1 MKKNIN
7 KFEPLE
13 IKGNLKNFII
23 IILLGV
29 IIFYD
34 EIDILYNNFVYLI
47 IIILLFVNYMLLKNN
62 IGIIFLLSIIYCL
75 ITINKIKNK
84 KNKN

>member
-29 IIFYD
+29 IVFYD

-62 IGIIFLLSIIYCL
+62 IGIIFLLSVIYCL

>member
-7 KFEPLE
+7 KFESLE

-23 IILLGV
+23 IILLA
-29 IIFYD
+29 IIVFYN

-47 IIILLFVNYMLLKNN
+47 IIILLFINYMLLKNN
-62 IGIIFLLSIIYCL
+62 IGIIFLLSVIYCL
-75 ITINKIKNK
+75 ITIFKIKNK
-84 KNKN
+84 K

>member
-23 IILLGV
+23 IILLSV
-29 IIFYD
+29 IVFYD
-34 EIDILYNNFVYLI
+34 EIDILYNNLVYLI
-47 IIILLFVNYMLLKNN
+47 IIILLFINYMLLKNN
-62 IGIIFLLSIIYCL
+62 IGIIFLLSVIYCL

-84 KNKN
+84 K

>member
-7 KFEPLE
+7 KFEPLKIE
-13 IKGNLKNFII
+13 GNLKNFII

-29 IIFYD
+29 IVFYD
-34 EIDILYNNFVYLI
+34 EIDILYNYFVYLI
-47 IIILLFVNYMLLKNN
+47 IITLLFINYMLLKNN

-84 KNKN
+84 N

>member
-7 KFEPLE
+7 KFESLE

-23 IILLGV
+23 FILLA
-29 IIFYD
+29 IIVFYD

-47 IIILLFVNYMLLKNN
+47 IIILLFINYMLLKNN
-62 IGIIFLLSIIYCL
+62 IGIIFLLSVIYCL
-75 ITINKIKNK
+75 ITIFKIKN
-84 KNKN
+84 

>member
-29 IIFYD
+29 IVFYD
-34 EIDILYNNFVYLI
+34 EIDILYNYFVYLI
-47 IIILLFVNYMLLKNN
+47 IITLLFINYMLLKNN

-84 KNKN
+84 N

>member
-7 KFEPLE
+7 KFKPLE
-13 IKGNLKNFII
+13 IKGDLKNLII

-29 IIFYD
+29 IVFYD
-34 EIDILYNNFVYLI
+34 EFYILYNNFVYLI
-47 IIILLFVNYMLLKNN
+47 IILLLFVNYMLLKNN

-75 ITINKIKNK
+75 ITIKKIKNK
-84 KNKN
+84 K

>member
-47 IIILLFVNYMLLKNN
+47 IIILLFINYMLLKNN

>member
-29 IIFYD
+29 IVFYD
-34 EIDILYNNFVYLI
+34 EIDILYNNYVYLI
-47 IIILLFVNYMLLKNN
+47 IITLLFINYMLLKNN

-84 KNKN
+84 N

>member
-29 IIFYD
+29 IVFYD
-34 EIDILYNNFVYLI
+34 EIDILYNYFVYLI
-47 IIILLFVNYMLLKNN
+47 IITLLFINYMLLKNN